1 MAQGEAEGVTS
12 AAHHSCQSGLLEEVE
27 VDEVFL
33 LDSGEVAAAVP
44 SSSSALLKSS
54 TGNEGN

>member
-1 MAQGEAEGVTS
+1 MVQGEAEGVTS
-12 AAHHSCQSGLLEEVE
+12 AAHHSCQSGLLEEVK
-27 VDEVFL
+27 VEVFL